1 MFKKFADLIIGS
13 HKIVVFTGAGISTES
28 GIPDFRSPGGVWE
41 RYQPVYFDEFVKS
54 HDARKRYWLMK
65 KELFKDID
73 NAKPNKAHKAIV
85 QLEGMGK
92 LYSLITQN
100 IDGLH
105 QDAGSSP
112 EKIIEIHGTNRE
124 VICLEC
130 GKLYSPK
137 NIYERL
143 QNGQDVP
150 QCDDCDGFLKPNTVS
165 FGQSLPVEKL
175 ALAEKYS
182 SECDLFIVIGSSL
195 VVQPASFF
203 PVYAKQ
209 GKAKL
214 VIVNNTETPHDSIAD
229 MVIRERAGKV
239 LSETMRTVLGK

>member
-1 MFKKFADLIIGS
+1 MIKEFADLIIGS

-41 RYQPVYFDEFVKS
+41 KYQPVYFDEFLKS

-73 NAKPNKAHKAIV
+73 NAKPNEAHKAIV
-85 QLEGMGK
+85 QLEGTGK
-92 LYSLITQN
+92 LFSIITQN

-112 EKIIEIHGTNRE
+112 DMIIEIHGTSRE

-143 QNGQDVP
+143 QNGLDVP

-214 VIVNNTETPHDSIAD
+214 VIVNNTETSHDSIAD
-229 MVIRERAGKV
+229 LVIRERAGKV
-239 LSETMRTVLGK
+239 LSETMRIVVE